1 MMPKVENTLLEAH
14 YPRGAPLR
22 CPECN
27 APIDLTTAL
36 LEDWG
41 DPARRL
47 GCPRCGLWLVR
58 NARTHIKW
66 RPLLGSVVVC
76 LLLLL
81 GVIVWAL
88 PVMDDVWPRSMALVF
103 LIVAGIAAAARSSIE
118 PASSSAPSATGLWH
132 ARTLADAPA
141 GAPRPGRSRP
151 CPSSIAVSAGVLR

>member
-1 MMPKVENTLLEAH
+1 MPKVEYTLLEAH

-41 DPARRL
+41 EPARRL

-103 LIVAGIAAAARSSIE
+103 LIVAGIAAGRAIE
-118 PASSSAPSATGLWH
+118 HRTCFFVGPPLLPADGT
-132 ARTLADAPA
+132 RADVGRRA
-141 GAPRPGRSRP
+141 GRRA
-151 CPSSIAVSAGVLR
+151 